1 MKLVDRYIF
10 KALFGPFIF
19 GMLGALVIVSFGNLL
34 KAVGLLFEGRVARVI
49 ILEWFAKRTPEDM
62 QFIFPVAI
70 MLATLITFSQLS
82 RTSELVALQAAGI
95 SVSRLMVPVVVFA
108 FLVTGFLFY
117 FLDRV
122 VPPCMKRSQELWE
135 KHIRTNQMLSTYKD
149 NMLLR
154 DSRNRLVFI
163 GRFNLRTYDLEF
175 VKIRDYSDDGTI
187 FLREYSA
194 RRAAYR
200 GGKLWE
206 LRDLKSIERLSARH
220 PLKWVRRENQTMALA
235 EGPEDLA
242 QQDRMPQEMNFQTL
256 LKQIRKLDER
266 GLANTAPL
274 KVELYL
280 KTSFPFCIF
289 IFSLIGSSMGLTNA
303 RSGGFIGFGISL
315 VVTFFYYIVMS
326 LSASLGKTGVLAPM
340 LAAWIHNLV
349 FGVVAVVMTSRLQN
363 R

>member
-1 MKLVDRYIF
+1 
-10 KALFGPFIF
+10 
-19 GMLGALVIVSFGNLL
+19 MLGALVIVSFGNLL
-34 KAVGLLFEGRVARVI
+34 KAVGLLFEGRVERWV
-49 ILEWFAKRTPEDM
+49 ILEWFLKRTPEDM

-95 SVSRLMVPVVVFA
+95 SVPRLMVPVVCFA
-108 FLVTGFLFY
+108 FTVTGFLFY
-117 FLDRV
+117 FLDAV
-122 VPPCMKRSQELWE
+122 VPPCMRRSQELWE
-135 KHIRTNQMLSTYKD
+135 KHIRTNQLLSTYKE
-149 NMLLR
+149 NVLLR
-154 DSRNRLVFI
+154 DSKNRLVFV
-163 GRFNLRTYDLEF
+163 GRFNLRTYELEF
-175 VKIRDYSDDGTI
+175 VKIRDYADDGTV

-194 RRAAYR
+194 RRAPYR

-206 LRDLKSIERLSARH
+206 LRDMKCVQRADPTQ
-220 PLKWVRRENQTMALA
+220 PLHAEKRESQTMALA
-235 EGPEDLA
+235 EGPEDFGA
-242 QQDRMPQEMNFQTL
+242 QDRSPQEMDFNTL
-256 LKQIRKLDER
+256 LAQIRKLDER